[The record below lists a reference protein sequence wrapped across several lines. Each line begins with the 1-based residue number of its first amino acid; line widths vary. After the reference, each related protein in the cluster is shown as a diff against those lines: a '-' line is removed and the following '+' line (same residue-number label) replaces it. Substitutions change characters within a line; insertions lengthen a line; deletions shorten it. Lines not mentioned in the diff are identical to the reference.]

1 MTTTSKEMR
10 AEISANFEAISVKM
24 DELMPLHAHQ
34 HALMRGGE
42 IVEFYSNWED
52 AYKTGRRLYK
62 DGRFSVQEVTK
73 TPIDLGWFSHV
84 VHSG

>member
-1 MTTTSKEMR
+1 MTTISKAKR
-10 AEISANFEAISVKM
+10 TEIDANFEAISAKM
-24 DELMPLHAHQ
+24 DELMPLHAHK

-52 AYKTGRRLYK
+52 AYKTGRRFYK

-73 TPIDLGWFSHV
+73 TPVDLGIFSRAL
-84 VHSG
+84 HSG